1 MKKARPNQDQ
11 IEDLVY
17 YLRTRIEII
26 LNKWRVACAE
36 DKVLNSKESFSREE
50 FNDQIPLLLNI
61 LLQRMNGQPEAAD
74 AIAVSSEHGLHRWQ
88 SGYPLT
94 DLVIELEHLFKI
106 MLNEIELFDPEHTK
120 LTSENL
126 TLIHAELFRIYA
138 ETNRGS
144 VTYYTELRQNAAAEQ
159 ALSLQNALD
168 QLQQSGKQ
176 RNLHLRHSSHDLR
189 SSFGVLMM
197 ASKLLEKPSSE
208 EERVE
213 LTKMLNT
220 NLLAVRDMLLQLT
233 DYAKIEAGQETLT
246 IKKFDVAT
254 LIRDTVKAAQPLAE
268 RKQLFLKDEGPEHLE
283 IKSDPVQI
291 TRILQNLLHNALKYT
306 ESGGIYVTWSQENE
320 SRWILSIQDTG
331 PGFANNSPS
340 ALLADQ
346 LKPAITSTVAHHEE
360 MPFQL
365 APTIEQSKNP
375 PEMKESEGL
384 GLFIVKKICELLKA
398 TMDIESGADKGTL
411 IRIRLSSNQK
421 QFKVS

>member
-1 MKKARPNQDQ
+1 M
-11 IEDLVY
+11 
-17 YLRTRIEII
+17 
-26 LNKWRVACAE
+26 
-36 DKVLNSKESFSREE
+36 
-50 FNDQIPLLLNI
+50 
-61 LLQRMNGQPEAAD
+61 
-74 AIAVSSEHGLHRWQ
+74 
-88 SGYPLT
+88 
-94 DLVIELEHLFKI
+94 
-106 MLNEIELFDPEHTK
+106 
-120 LTSENL
+120 
-126 TLIHAELFRIYA
+126 
-138 ETNRGS
+138 
-144 VTYYTELRQNAAAEQ
+144 
-159 ALSLQNALD
+159 
-168 QLQQSGKQ
+168 
-176 RNLHLRHSSHDLR
+176 
-189 SSFGVLMM
+189 
-197 ASKLLEKPSSE
+197 
-208 EERVE
+208 
-213 LTKMLNT
+213 
-220 NLLAVRDMLLQLT
+220 
-233 DYAKIEAGQETLT
+233 
-246 IKKFDVAT
+246 
-254 LIRDTVKAAQPLAE
+254 
-268 RKQLFLKDEGPEHLE
+268 E

-346 LKPAITSTVAHHEE
+346 LKPAVTSIVAHHEE